1 MKKKTVC
8 CSDLGAYI
16 NEMLKRAKLK
26 NEYVCETLGMGH
38 DVLNGIKKG

>member
-16 NEMLKRAKLK
+16 NELFKRAKLR
-26 NEYVCETLGMGH
+26 NEYVC
-38 DVLNGIKKG
+38 

>member
-16 NEMLKRAKLK
+16 NELLKRAKLK
-26 NEYVCETLGMGH
+26 NEYV
-38 DVLNGIKKG
+38 